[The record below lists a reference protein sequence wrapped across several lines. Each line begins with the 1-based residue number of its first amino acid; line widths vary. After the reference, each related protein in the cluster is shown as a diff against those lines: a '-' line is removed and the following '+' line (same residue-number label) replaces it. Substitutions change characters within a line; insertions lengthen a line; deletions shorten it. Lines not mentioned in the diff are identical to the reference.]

1 MKKILLSLSI
11 MALSIFMI
19 GNIYHENNKTT
30 IIEFDNKTYLDA
42 NYMRT
47 SIVNQIVESDIM
59 IYEIADD
66 IKTTNDTSNY
76 VFIALLVGVLGF
88 VITRFYLK
96 HIN

>member
-1 MKKILLSLSI
+1 
-11 MALSIFMI
+11 
-19 GNIYHENNKTT
+19 
-30 IIEFDNKTYLDA
+30 
-42 NYMRT
+42 
-47 SIVNQIVESDIM
+47 M